1 MFTFSLNHNTN
12 FTHSFARLAALVML
26 VALMLV
32 LAHASAATSLAAPAQ
47 PAHPTIAGQESLG
60 LADFGLKLTKKH
72 TVLLNWNTGT
82 EMQIL
87 GFNLWKQVGKGEW
100 KLMNAEM
107 IAAKNPGELIGNAY
121 AFTDKKVT
129 VGKKYSYK
137 LEVVS
142 VEGYSAFTDPIQVK
156 VK

>member
-1 MFTFSLNHNTN
+1 MFTFFFNRNAT
-12 FTHSFARLAALVML
+12 FAQSFVRLAALVML
-26 VALMLV
+26 AALMLV
-32 LAHASAATSLAAPAQ
+32 LAHTTAATSLAAPAQ
-47 PAHPTIAGQESLG
+47 PAHPAIAGQESLG

-87 GFNLWKQVGKGEW
+87 GFNLWKQTGKGEW
-100 KLMNAEM
+100 TRINAEI

-121 AFTDKKVT
+121 AYTDKTVK

-137 LEVVS
+137 LEVIS

-156 VK
+156 VQ